1 MDKSNGKSYMEA
13 VRPRAAT
20 TSLPITRAFEC
31 ATERD
36 RHSRSRSSEP
46 ASGRRPPRKQSHRR
60 GRPCST
66 GQLRRRARSLPRRS
80 PGFSLPRTD
89 RNRLL
94 HSLRL
99 CVFFPTFRYQILP
112 SSCSARKRSG
122 EEPGA
127 ARPRRSVERGP
138 RLLHKDDRPSRSPAS
153 HVCRTRSSLCRLAA
167 FQRWRRGAALTR
179 YPLVRTEKSTSAG
192 RREGVPIRHSAGKP
206 SVAITRCRHCGQA
219 NAGNE
224 GCRRSADSF
233 VATRAGSVSSGCS
246 DEIDD
251 VTCDPPARECLP
263 CWRLAAGHWSA
274 AAPVRSAPMSFRSSG
289 PSASR

>member
-46 ASGRRPPRKQSHRR
+46 ASGYRPPRKQSHRR

-94 HSLRL
+94 LSLRL

-138 RLLHKDDRPSRSPAS
+138 RRLHKDDRPSRSPAS

-167 FQRWRRGAALTR
+167 FQRWRRGQRSPVAPWFGRRKAPAPEGEKACLSGTLPESQASQSPAAAT
-179 YPLVRTEKSTSAG
+179 AG
-192 RREGVPIRHSAGKP
+192 RRTLETKAAAGLPI
-206 SVAITRCRHCGQA
+206 
-219 NAGNE
+219 
-224 GCRRSADSF
+224 
-233 VATRAGSVSSGCS
+233 GSL
-246 DEIDD
+246 
-251 VTCDPPARECLP
+251 PPAP
-263 CWRLAAGHWSA
+263 D
-274 AAPVRSAPMSFRSSG
+274 RSRPDVPTRSMM
-289 PSASR
+289 